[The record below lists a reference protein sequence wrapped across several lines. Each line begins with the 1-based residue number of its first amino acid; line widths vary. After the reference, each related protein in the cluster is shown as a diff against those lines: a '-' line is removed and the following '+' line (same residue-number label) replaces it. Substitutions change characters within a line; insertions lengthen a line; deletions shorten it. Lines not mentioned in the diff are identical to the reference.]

1 MDFRERIE
9 RDENALQKMV
19 SEVPG
24 FEGYFEREKRRAA
37 DKMLREFLCDQLD
50 EAVEDLE
57 KVSAK
62 VSRAGELEYLDDL
75 ERVSGLL
82 MRAGDKL
89 RFADYG
95 YTGFFDA
102 AKIGEE
108 ELQRFYEYD
117 LSLRSFLADIKDE
130 VGKLAEAGSEE
141 LPLRLGDLEEAIDA
155 LAEMIAER
163 ENVAASLV
171 P

>member
-50 EAVEDLE
+50 EAVADLE

-62 VSRAGELEYLDDL
+62 WSRAGELEYLDDL

-82 MRAGDKL
+82 RRAGDKL

-117 LSLRSFLADIKDE
+117 LSLRGFIAEIGDE
-130 VGKLAEAGSEE
+130 IAKLAEAGSEE
-141 LPLRLGDLEEAIDA
+141 LPLRLGDVEEAIEA

-163 ENVAASLV
+163 ESIAASLA